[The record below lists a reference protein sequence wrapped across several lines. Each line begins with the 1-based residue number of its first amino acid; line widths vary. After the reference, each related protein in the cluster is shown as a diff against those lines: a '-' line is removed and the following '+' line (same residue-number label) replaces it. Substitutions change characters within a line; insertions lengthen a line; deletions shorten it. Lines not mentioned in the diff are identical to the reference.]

1 VVAGD
6 VSFHRFLAVADAA
19 GKAHAAFD
27 NGLRRS
33 PLGAVQ
39 LATAQI
45 TADVAVAA
53 GTTQPVISATAT
65 FAGVG
70 QVCEV
75 VLDMPEVEFTAS
87 PGGECTFSV
96 TLAATTYVL
105 GHCSVKGPFAWPCRL
120 SRQLPIPGAGSYS
133 FAVSCT
139 SVSQPVT
146 LHADSGAAFGPMSL
160 SVAVVG

>member
-1 VVAGD
+1 MVAGD

-39 LATAQI
+39 LAAAQI

-53 GTTQPVISATAT
+53 GTTQPVISATAN

-75 VLDMPEVEFTAS
+75 VLDMPEVEFGAS
-87 PGGECTFSV
+87 PGGECYLFV
-96 TLAATTYVL
+96 NLAGTNHTL

-120 SRQLPIPGAGSYS
+120 SRQLAIPGAGSYS

-139 SVSQPVT
+139 SLSQPVT
-146 LHADSGAAFGPMSL
+146 LHSDSGASYGPIGL
-160 SVAVVG
+160 AVAVVG

>member
-6 VSFHRFLAVADAA
+6 VSFHRFLTVADAA
-19 GKAHAAFD
+19 GAKHAAFD
-27 NGLRRS
+27 NGIRWS

-39 LATAQI
+39 VAQSQV

-53 GTTQPVISATAT
+53 GTTQPVISATAS
-65 FAGVG
+65 FAGLG
-70 QVCEV
+70 QVCEL
-75 VLDMPEVEFTAS
+75 VLDMPEVEFSNS

-96 TLAATTYVL
+96 TLASVSYVL

-120 SRQLPIPGAGSYS
+120 SRQLAIPGAGSYS

-139 SVSQPVT
+139 SLSQPVT
-146 LHADSGAAFGPMSL
+146 LHADTGASYGPVSM

>member
-1 VVAGD
+1 MYIVYVGSISGRKNELHHLLKRCLD
-6 VSFHRFLAVADAA
+6 QPCGH
-19 GKAHAAFD
+19 
-27 NGLRRS
+27 
-33 PLGAVQ
+33 LGAQ
-39 LATAQI
+39 AFAQPGI
-45 TADVAVAA
+45 KLFRVDIASRT
-53 GTTQPVISATAT
+53 
-65 FAGVG
+65 GV
-70 QVCEV
+70 
-75 VLDMPEVEFTAS
+75 
-87 PGGECTFSV
+87 
-96 TLAATTYVL
+96 VL